1 MENAQGTAIRSQAW
15 SGTGGQD
22 GSETSGVSP
31 NNNPRR
37 ERPASLFGERVILQT
52 LRRRNHTASVEED
65 EIVQASWKREGT

>member
-15 SGTGGQD
+15 SGIGGQD

-37 ERPASLFGERVILQT
+37 ERPAS
-52 LRRRNHTASVEED
+52 
-65 EIVQASWKREGT
+65 